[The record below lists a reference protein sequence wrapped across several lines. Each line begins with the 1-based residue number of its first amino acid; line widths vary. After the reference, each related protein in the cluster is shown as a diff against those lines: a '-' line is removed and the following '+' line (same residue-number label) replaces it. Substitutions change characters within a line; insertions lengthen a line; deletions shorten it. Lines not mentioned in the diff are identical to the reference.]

1 MKYVRIR
8 ALFVTPLLASL
19 LAAAPSA
26 AAVSR
31 WNTNS
36 SGSFTVATNWDNGVP
51 GLNDVAYFGRGNAV
65 SYTVTFPTNPFAQPV
80 NQQLLIGPNT
90 VQFSPPPFALTAT
103 TYTANLNILLGE
115 PGSISVL
122 TTTITNLA
130 TPSAFIG
137 AFAGATQNTLNVN
150 DGRFTI
156 FGSSQTEFELNVGHN
171 SSGTV
176 NVAAGAEM
184 NLTGA
189 ESNAVLGASAGIS
202 GTVNVSGIG
211 ATWNN
216 TSDSETAPLV
226 IGRQG
231 TGALNITAGGH
242 VNDGEARV
250 GLSTGSTGAV
260 TVQDAGSIWTNRG
273 LSMIGVEGHGELFIE
288 NGGRVD
294 DDSAIIGGDVGGI
307 GEVEVTGA
315 GSLWDQVSSLNVG
328 ENFGSVNGVDQLSLG
343 TLEVASAGRV

>member
-90 VQFSPPPFALTAT
+90 VQFAPPPFALTAT
-103 TYTANLNILLGE
+103 TYTVNLNILLGE
-115 PGSISVL
+115 PGSNSVL
-122 TTTITNLA
+122 TTTLTNLA
-130 TPSAFIG
+130 TPSAFMG
-137 AFAGATQNTLNVN
+137 AFTGANQSTLNVN

-156 FGSSQTEFELNVGHN
+156 FGSNQTEFELNVGHN
-171 SSGTV
+171 SPGTV

-184 NLTGA
+184 NLTGV
-189 ESNAVLGASAGIS
+189 EGNAVLGTNVGVS

-216 TSDSETAPLV
+216 LSDSQTAPLV
-226 IGRQG
+226 IGEEG
-231 TGALNITAGGH
+231 NGALNITAGGA

-250 GLSTGSTGAV
+250 GLITGSTGSVVVADV
-260 TVQDAGSIWTNRG
+260 GSIWTNRG
-273 LSMIGVEGHGELFIE
+273 QSMI
-288 NGGRVD
+288 
-294 DDSAIIGGDVGGI
+294 
-307 GEVEVTGA
+307 
-315 GSLWDQVSSLNVG
+315 
-328 ENFGSVNGVDQLSLG
+328 
-343 TLEVASAGRV
+343 